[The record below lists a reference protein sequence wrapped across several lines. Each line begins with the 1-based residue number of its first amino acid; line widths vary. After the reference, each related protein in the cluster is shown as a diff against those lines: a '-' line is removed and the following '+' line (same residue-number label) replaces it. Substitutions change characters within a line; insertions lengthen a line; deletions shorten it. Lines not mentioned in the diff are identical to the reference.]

1 MHIKI
6 DGADAT
12 LDGKQTVLQ
21 MLNANGCSIEV
32 PNVCYH
38 PGLGPIETCDTCLV
52 SVNGELNRYSCT

>member
-21 MLNANGCSIEV
+21 MLTV